1 MHVWY
6 VLLNSTYLLNY
17 LLNKPMIDRS
27 INWSIDWYTNR
38 PFAHASKETYETS
51 RDWSIYGPA
60 IVIKR
65 KHRDTE
71 LLTRWTHTSHRPAS
85 KRCCCRRCC
94 CCSTVHHPTATKDLR
109 ARSICALRSHS
120 STSQDY
126 SIRDGRSF
134 AKLSVKAVTYDWKTL
149 RHILSSNL
157 SVYSQPSQLQ
167 ILAQCFQSVSVLPG
181 CPTFAEQVSSQW
193 MPSSDNR
200 VANNRH
206 WKYGTHK
213 TERRKREVW
222 SAEGATIEAP

>member
-1 MHVWY
+1 MYVWY
-6 VLLNSTYLLNY
+6 VLLNSTYLLKY

-85 KRCCCRRCC
+85 KRCCWRRCC
-94 CCSTVHHPTATKDLR
+94 CGSTVHHPTATKDLR

-193 MPSSDNR
+193 MPSALWVKKN
-200 VANNRH
+200 
-206 WKYGTHK
+206 K
-213 TERRKREVW
+213 TPN
-222 SAEGATIEAP
+222 SCP

>member
-1 MHVWY
+1 MYVWY

-27 INWSIDWYTNR
+27 LNWSIDWYTNR
-38 PFAHASKETYETS
+38 PFAYASKETYETS

-85 KRCCCRRCC
+85 KRCCCC

-134 AKLSVKAVTYDWKTL
+134 AKLSVKAVTYDRKTI
-149 RHILSSNL
+149 RHILLSNL

-167 ILAQCFQSVSVLPG
+167 ILRHVFSRFQFCRVVQPLQNKSHVSG
-181 CPTFAEQVSSQW
+181 CHPHCESKKT
-193 MPSSDNR
+193 
-200 VANNRH
+200 RH
-206 WKYGTHK
+206 LTLAHNFTKIDLFSKFFHC
-213 TERRKREVW
+213 
-222 SAEGATIEAP
+222 